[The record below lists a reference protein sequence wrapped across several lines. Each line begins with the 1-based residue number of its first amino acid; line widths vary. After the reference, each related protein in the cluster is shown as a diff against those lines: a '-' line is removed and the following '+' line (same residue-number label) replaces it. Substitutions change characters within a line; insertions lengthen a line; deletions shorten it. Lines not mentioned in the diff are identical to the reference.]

1 MTRKE
6 TLKFVVQIIASI
18 ATAVLTALGA
28 TSCMGY

>member
-18 ATAVLTALGA
+18 ATAVLTALGD
-28 TSCMGY
+28 SGSGH